1 MLLKENSKRVSESKT
16 CEELIKCFF
25 IRAQP
30 KFLSL
35 KSMGEGSNNN
45 RNHPYEHRN
54 QNDPMTRRS
63 TPPYK
68 ILELKLICLTI
79 VKTMPKPMV
88 RSTDYIDPPTF
99 LRCTAKDLDGWVT
112 PTSFILYLQWRQNQ
126 KDFC

>member
-1 MLLKENSKRVSESKT
+1 MLLKENSKRVSESKK
-16 CEELIKCFF
+16 CEALIKCFF

-54 QNDPMTRRS
+54 QNDPMTRRC

-79 VKTMPKPMV
+79 VKTMPKP
-88 RSTDYIDPPTF
+88 
-99 LRCTAKDLDGWVT
+99 
-112 PTSFILYLQWRQNQ
+112 QWLEVQTTLIPQ
-126 KDFC
+126 PFCDALPKTWMDE